1 MAAYFLSAL
10 NSVEAREG
18 ILLSFLDENHGN
30 IIVILSCFVW
40 KMFFC
45 LNLKFIVVVVFFSF
59 FLSFFFEVRNTG
71 EPLIFD
77 WIS

>member
-1 MAAYFLSAL
+1 MAAYFSSAL

-18 ILLSFLDENHGN
+18 MLLLSFLDENHGN

-45 LNLKFIVVVVFFSF
+45 LNLKFIVVVFFFSF
-59 FLSFFFEVRNTG
+59 FFFFLKSETQ
-71 EPLIFD
+71 ESP
-77 WIS
+77 

>member
-1 MAAYFLSAL
+1 MAAYFSSAL

-18 ILLSFLDENHGN
+18 MLLLSFLDENHGN

-45 LNLKFIVVVVFFSF
+45 FTLKFIVVVVFFSF
-59 FLSFFFEVRNTG
+59 FLFFFEVRNTG